1 VKKIN
6 KGSIFAPTEF
16 WRIVIVG
23 VILASGFI
31 TRMFDLT
38 DPPLDYAAARQLRSA
53 MITRGIYYSTLNG
66 VPEWQADIAR
76 KQQNIHGMIEPEIIE
91 TITAATYRVVGE
103 EKVWI
108 ARIYSSLFWVLGGLA
123 LYSLTRSMVSDD
135 GGLIALIYY
144 LFAPFGL
151 AASRTFQP
159 DPMMTAMIITAWMS
173 FFHWYRT
180 SSWKWAILAGIS
192 AGVAMY
198 IKSTS
203 VFFLLF
209 GMAFVVL
216 SRKKILDTLKDFQV
230 WVIALLS
237 GIPVLTYH
245 IYGIFISGELES
257 QLKGRFFPQMWSD
270 LGFYLQWKNAIS
282 NVTGH
287 YLILIIGLIG
297 LFLIKQKRDRFFLL
311 FIWLGYFL
319 YGMGFSYH
327 ISTHYYYTLPV
338 IPLLAVSL
346 GEISDRVI
354 NWFKEKKLTSLVWAG
369 TSIIVIVGMV
379 GGYYLLRRKEYR
391 HEPPYYQKVANYVEP
406 EAKIVALSQ
415 DYGYRLSYFGWRYV
429 IPWKGREDLRYIEL
443 RDSKVNPFSE
453 RFSEFTTDYDYF
465 IITRMSEFKRQ
476 EELFNELNDHYPVLV
491 EGGGYMIFDLQER
504 LD

>member
-1 VKKIN
+1 MEKSDR
-6 KGSIFAPTEF
+6 GSIFAPTEF
-16 WRIVIVG
+16 WRIIIIG
-23 VILASGFI
+23 IILASGFI

-53 MITRGIYYSTLNG
+53 MIARGKYYSTLDD
-66 VPEWQADIAR
+66 VPEWQLDIAQ

-91 TITAATYRVVGE
+91 NITVATYRIIGE

-135 GGLIALIYY
+135 GGVIALIYY

-151 AASRTFQP
+151 VASRTFQP
-159 DPMMTAMIITAWMS
+159 DPLMTAMIITAWMS
-173 FFHWYRT
+173 FSHWYRT
-180 SSWKWAILAGIS
+180 SSWKWAILAGIT
-192 AGVAMY
+192 AGAAMY

-209 GMAFVVL
+209 GMAIVVI

-230 WVIALLS
+230 WVIVLLS
-237 GIPVLTYH
+237 GIPVLSYT

-257 QLKGRFFPQMWSD
+257 QLKGRFFPQMWTNLD
-270 LGFYLQWKNAIS
+270 FYLQWKNAIS

-287 YLILIIGLIG
+287 YLILIIGLVG
-297 LFLIKQKRDRFFLL
+297 LFLIKQKRDRFFLF
-311 FIWLGYFL
+311 FIWVGYLL
-319 YGMGFSYH
+319 YGFGFSYH

-346 GEISDRVI
+346 GEISDRLI
-354 NWFKEKKLTSLVWAG
+354 MWFKKNKLSSLVWAG
-369 TSIIVIVGMV
+369 TSLLVIAGMA
-379 GGYYLLRRKEYR
+379 GGYYLLVRKDYR
-391 HEPPYYQKVANYVEP
+391 HEPPYYQKVANFVEP

-415 DYGYRLSYFGWRYV
+415 DYGYRLSYFGWRVVY
-429 IPWKGREDLRYIEL
+429 PWKGKEDLRYIEL
-443 RDSKVNPFSE
+443 RDSMLDPFSK

-465 IITRMSEFKRQ
+465 IITRMSEFRRQ
-476 EELFNELNDHYPVLV
+476 EELFNELNEHYPIV
-491 EGGGYMIFDLQER
+491 EEGDGYTIFDLRER